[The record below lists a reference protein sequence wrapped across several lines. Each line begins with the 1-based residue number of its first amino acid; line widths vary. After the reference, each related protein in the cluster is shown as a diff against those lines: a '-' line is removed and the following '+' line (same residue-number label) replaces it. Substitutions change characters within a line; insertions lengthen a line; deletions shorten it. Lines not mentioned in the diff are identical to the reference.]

1 MSAKLRAWSNINLKT
16 CPLRMSCRY
25 NRIMIKEVKIQN
37 FRTFKYLEIRNFG
50 HINVFIGKNNLGKSS
65 LLEAIYLA
73 SDAVDRVNISSLYYI
88 LKRRG
93 FVQRFKIEKEDDLE
107 QLLTNFRK
115 HIFYDGTNN
124 AEIVIEN
131 NRSRKVRLS
140 IDLFYDRIAVKNVF
154 QKVIDE
160 LSVTSRITLIKHLP
174 NIYFAATLS
183 VNCKPTFVLFKGEG
197 NIVRAMYL
205 TYSDETDTLKFFL
218 DTCYLCGNA
227 ERLTRFI
234 KSLENILQVGTYSN
248 LKEIISRFFDKKI
261 KSFEPSFSDY
271 FVKFDDKS
279 IPFSMLG
286 DGIRYFITHYL
297 VLSVEKPSI
306 VFLEEP
312 ENFMHPKMLDLLT
325 ELVVNTKHQVFI
337 VTHSLEFLEKL
348 LWHARESEADLKVFG
363 FYDLED
369 GIPTIESYT
378 LKEAFN
384 SLYKLDIDLR

>member
-1 MSAKLRAWSNINLKT
+1 
-16 CPLRMSCRY
+16 
-25 NRIMIKEVKIQN
+25 MIKNVEIQN
-37 FRTFKYLEIRNFG
+37 FRTFRHLKINNLG
-50 HINVFIGKNNLGKSS
+50 QINVFIGKNNLGKSS

-73 SDAVDRVNISSLYYI
+73 SDAADRINTSSPYYI

-93 FVQRFKIEKEDDLE
+93 FAQRFKIEKEDDLE
-107 QLLTNFRK
+107 QLLINFKK
-115 HIFYDGTNN
+115 HIFYDGTND

-131 NRSRKVRLS
+131 SRPRKIRLS
-140 IDLFYDRIAVKNVF
+140 INLLYDTRSIIRILDNVLNDLTIA
-154 QKVIDE
+154 
-160 LSVTSRITLIKHLP
+160 SRMKFINYVP
-174 NIYFAATLS
+174 YASFASILT
-183 VNCKPTFVLFKGEG
+183 VNKIPTFLLLKIRRNTV
-197 NIVRAMYL
+197 ISIYL
-205 TYSDETDTLKFFL
+205 AYKVKTDTLKFFL
-218 DTCYLCGNA
+218 DTCYLCGNT

-234 KSLENILQVGTYSN
+234 KSLEDILQVGTYN
-248 LKEIISRFFDKKI
+248 GLKEIISSFFDKKI

-297 VLSVEKPSI
+297 VLSVEKPSY

-312 ENFMHPKMLDLLT
+312 ENFMHPEMLDLLT
-325 ELVVNTKHQVFI
+325 KLIVNTKHQVFI

-348 LWHARESEADLKVFG
+348 LWHARESEADLKVLG

-369 GIPTIESYT
+369 GIPTIEEYT

>member
-1 MSAKLRAWSNINLKT
+1 MSY
-16 CPLRMSCRY
+16 RY
-25 NRIMIKEVKIQN
+25 NRTMIKNVEIQN
-37 FRTFKYLEIRNFG
+37 FRTFRHLKINNLG
-50 HINVFIGKNNLGKSS
+50 QINVFIGKNNLGKSS

-73 SDAVDRVNISSLYYI
+73 SDAADRINTSSSYYI

-93 FVQRFKIEKEDDLE
+93 FAQRFKIEKEDDLE
-107 QLLTNFRK
+107 QLLVNFKK
-115 HIFYDGTNN
+115 HIFYDGSND

-131 NRSRKVRLS
+131 SRPRKIRLS
-140 IDLFYDRIAVKNVF
+140 INLLYDTRSIIRILDNVLNDLTIA
-154 QKVIDE
+154 
-160 LSVTSRITLIKHLP
+160 SRMKFINYVP
-174 NIYFAATLS
+174 YASFASILT
-183 VNCKPTFVLFKGEG
+183 VNKIPTFLLLKIRRNTV
-197 NIVRAMYL
+197 ISIYL
-205 TYSDETDTLKFFL
+205 AYKVKTDTLKFFL
-218 DTCYLCGNA
+218 DTCYLCGNT

-234 KSLENILQVGTYSN
+234 KSLEDILQVGTYN
-248 LKEIISRFFDKKI
+248 GLKEIISSFFDKKI

-297 VLSVEKPSI
+297 VLSVEKPSY

-312 ENFMHPKMLDLLT
+312 ENFMHPEMLDLLT
-325 ELVVNTKHQVFI
+325 KLIVNTKHQVFI

-348 LWHARESEADLKVFG
+348 LWHARESEADLKVLG

-369 GIPTIESYT
+369 GIPTIEEYT

>member
-1 MSAKLRAWSNINLKT
+1 MSY
-16 CPLRMSCRY
+16 RY
-25 NRIMIKEVKIQN
+25 NRTMIKNVEIQN
-37 FRTFKYLEIRNFG
+37 FRTFRHLKINNLG
-50 HINVFIGKNNLGKSS
+50 QINVFIGKNNLGKSS

-73 SDAVDRVNISSLYYI
+73 SDAADRINTSSPYYI

-93 FVQRFKIEKEDDLE
+93 FAQRFKIEKEDDLE
-107 QLLTNFRK
+107 QLLINFKK
-115 HIFYDGTNN
+115 HIFYDGTND

-131 NRSRKVRLS
+131 SRPRKIRLS
-140 IDLFYDRIAVKNVF
+140 INLLYDTRSIIRILDNVLNDLTIA
-154 QKVIDE
+154 
-160 LSVTSRITLIKHLP
+160 SRMKFINYVP
-174 NIYFAATLS
+174 YASFASILT
-183 VNCKPTFVLFKGEG
+183 VNKIPTFLLLKIRRNTV
-197 NIVRAMYL
+197 ISIYL
-205 TYSDETDTLKFFL
+205 AYKVKTDTLKFFL
-218 DTCYLCGNA
+218 DTCYLCGNT

-234 KSLENILQVGTYSN
+234 KSLEDILQVGTYN
-248 LKEIISRFFDKKI
+248 GLKEIISSFFDKKI

-297 VLSVEKPSI
+297 VLSVEKPSY

-312 ENFMHPKMLDLLT
+312 ENFMHPEMLDLLT
-325 ELVVNTKHQVFI
+325 KLIVNTKHQVFI

-348 LWHARESEADLKVFG
+348 LWHARESEADLKVLG

-369 GIPTIESYT
+369 GIPTIEEYT

>member
-1 MSAKLRAWSNINLKT
+1 MSY
-16 CPLRMSCRY
+16 RY
-25 NRIMIKEVKIQN
+25 NRTMIKSVEIQN
-37 FRTFKYLEIRNFG
+37 FRTFRHLKINNLG
-50 HINVFIGKNNLGKSS
+50 QINVFIGKNNLGKSS

-73 SDAVDRVNISSLYYI
+73 SDAADRINTSSSYYI

-93 FVQRFKIEKEDDLE
+93 FAQRFKIEKENDLE
-107 QLLTNFRK
+107 QLLVNFKK
-115 HIFYDGTNN
+115 HIFYDGSND

-131 NRSRKVRLS
+131 SRPRKIRLS
-140 IDLFYDRIAVKNVF
+140 INLLYDTRSIIRILDNVLNDLTIA
-154 QKVIDE
+154 
-160 LSVTSRITLIKHLP
+160 SRMKFINYVP
-174 NIYFAATLS
+174 YASFASILT
-183 VNCKPTFVLFKGEG
+183 VNKIPTFLLLKIRRNTV
-197 NIVRAMYL
+197 ISIYL
-205 TYSDETDTLKFFL
+205 AYKVKTDTLKFFL
-218 DTCYLCGNA
+218 DTCYLCGNT

-234 KSLENILQVGTYSN
+234 KSLEDILQVGTYN
-248 LKEIISRFFDKKI
+248 GLKEIISSFFDKKI

-297 VLSVEKPSI
+297 VLSVEKPSY

-312 ENFMHPKMLDLLT
+312 ENFMHPEMLDLLT
-325 ELVVNTKHQVFI
+325 KLIVNTKHQVFI

-348 LWHARESEADLKVFG
+348 LWHARESEADLKVLG

-369 GIPTIESYT
+369 GIPTIEEYT

>member
-1 MSAKLRAWSNINLKT
+1 MSY
-16 CPLRMSCRY
+16 RY
-25 NRIMIKEVKIQN
+25 NRTMIKNVEIQN
-37 FRTFKYLEIRNFG
+37 FRTFRHLKINNLG
-50 HINVFIGKNNLGKSS
+50 QINVFIGKNNLGKSS

-73 SDAVDRVNISSLYYI
+73 SDAADRINTSSSYYI

-93 FVQRFKIEKEDDLE
+93 FAQRFKIEKENDLE
-107 QLLTNFRK
+107 QLLVNFKK
-115 HIFYDGTNN
+115 HIFYDGSND

-131 NRSRKVRLS
+131 SRPRKIRLS
-140 IDLFYDRIAVKNVF
+140 INLLYDTRSIIRILDNVLNDLTIA
-154 QKVIDE
+154 
-160 LSVTSRITLIKHLP
+160 SRMKFINYVP
-174 NIYFAATLS
+174 YASFASILT
-183 VNCKPTFVLFKGEG
+183 VNKIPTFLLLKIRRNTV
-197 NIVRAMYL
+197 ISIYL
-205 TYSDETDTLKFFL
+205 AYKVKTDTLKFFL
-218 DTCYLCGNA
+218 DTCYLCGNT

-234 KSLENILQVGTYSN
+234 KSLEDILQVGTYN
-248 LKEIISRFFDKKI
+248 GLKEIISSFFDKKI

-297 VLSVEKPSI
+297 VLSVEKPSY

-312 ENFMHPKMLDLLT
+312 ENFMHPEMLDLLT
-325 ELVVNTKHQVFI
+325 KLIVNTKHQVFI

-348 LWHARESEADLKVFG
+348 LWHARESEADLKVLG

-369 GIPTIESYT
+369 GIPTIEEYT

>member
-1 MSAKLRAWSNINLKT
+1 MSY
-16 CPLRMSCRY
+16 RY
-25 NRIMIKEVKIQN
+25 NRTMIKNVEIQN
-37 FRTFKYLEIRNFG
+37 FRTFRHLKINNLG
-50 HINVFIGKNNLGKSS
+50 QINVFIGKNNLGKSS

-73 SDAVDRVNISSLYYI
+73 SDAADRINTSSPYYI

-93 FVQRFKIEKEDDLE
+93 FAQRFKIEKEDDLE
-107 QLLTNFRK
+107 QLLVNFKK
-115 HIFYDGTNN
+115 HIFYDGTND

-131 NRSRKVRLS
+131 SRPRKIRLS
-140 IDLFYDRIAVKNVF
+140 INLLYDTRSIIRILDNVLNDLTIA
-154 QKVIDE
+154 
-160 LSVTSRITLIKHLP
+160 SRMKFINYVP
-174 NIYFAATLS
+174 YASFASILT
-183 VNCKPTFVLFKGEG
+183 VNKIPTFLLLKIRRNTV
-197 NIVRAMYL
+197 ISIYL
-205 TYSDETDTLKFFL
+205 AYKVKTDTLKFFL
-218 DTCYLCGNA
+218 DTCYLCGNT

-234 KSLENILQVGTYSN
+234 KSLEDILQVGTYN
-248 LKEIISRFFDKKI
+248 GLKEIISSFFDKKI

-297 VLSVEKPSI
+297 VLSVEKPSY

-312 ENFMHPKMLDLLT
+312 ENFMHPEMLDLLT
-325 ELVVNTKHQVFI
+325 KLIVNTKHQVFI

-348 LWHARESEADLKVFG
+348 LWHARESEADLKVLG

>member
-1 MSAKLRAWSNINLKT
+1 MSY
-16 CPLRMSCRY
+16 RY
-25 NRIMIKEVKIQN
+25 NRTMIKNVEIQN
-37 FRTFKYLEIRNFG
+37 FRTFRHLKINNLG
-50 HINVFIGKNNLGKSS
+50 QINVFIGKNNLGKSS

-73 SDAVDRVNISSLYYI
+73 SDAADRINTSSPYYI

-93 FVQRFKIEKEDDLE
+93 FAQRFKIEKEDDLE
-107 QLLTNFRK
+107 QLLINFKK
-115 HIFYDGTNN
+115 HIFYDGTND

-131 NRSRKVRLS
+131 SRPRKIRLS
-140 IDLFYDRIAVKNVF
+140 INLLYDTRSIIRILDNVLNDLTIA
-154 QKVIDE
+154 
-160 LSVTSRITLIKHLP
+160 SRMKFINYVP
-174 NIYFAATLS
+174 YASFASILT
-183 VNCKPTFVLFKGEG
+183 VNKIPTFLLLKIRRNTV
-197 NIVRAMYL
+197 ISIYL
-205 TYSDETDTLKFFL
+205 AYKVKTDTLKFFL
-218 DTCYLCGNA
+218 DTCYLCGNT

-234 KSLENILQVGTYSN
+234 KSLEDILQVGTYN
-248 LKEIISRFFDKKI
+248 GLKEIISSFFDKKI

-297 VLSVEKPSI
+297 VLSVEKPSY

-312 ENFMHPKMLDLLT
+312 ENFMHPEMLDLLT
-325 ELVVNTKHQVFI
+325 KLIVNTKHQVFI

-348 LWHARESEADLKVFG
+348 LWHARESEADLKVLG

>member
-1 MSAKLRAWSNINLKT
+1 MSY
-16 CPLRMSCRY
+16 RY
-25 NRIMIKEVKIQN
+25 NRTMIKNVEIQN
-37 FRTFKYLEIRNFG
+37 FRTFRHLKINNLG
-50 HINVFIGKNNLGKSS
+50 QINVFIGKNNLGKSS

-73 SDAVDRVNISSLYYI
+73 SDAADRINTSSPYYI

-93 FVQRFKIEKEDDLE
+93 FAQRFKIEKEDDLE
-107 QLLTNFRK
+107 QLLVNFKK
-115 HIFYDGTNN
+115 HIFYDGTND

-131 NRSRKVRLS
+131 SRPRKIRLS
-140 IDLFYDRIAVKNVF
+140 INLLYDTRSIIRILDNVLNDLTIA
-154 QKVIDE
+154 
-160 LSVTSRITLIKHLP
+160 SRMKFINYVP
-174 NIYFAATLS
+174 YASFASILT
-183 VNCKPTFVLFKGEG
+183 VNKIPTFLLLKIRRNTV
-197 NIVRAMYL
+197 ISIYL
-205 TYSDETDTLKFFL
+205 AYKVKTDTLKFFL
-218 DTCYLCGNA
+218 DTCYLCGNT

-234 KSLENILQVGTYSN
+234 KSLEDILQVGTYN
-248 LKEIISRFFDKKI
+248 GLKEIISSFFDKKI
-261 KSFEPSFSDY
+261 KSFELSFSDY

-297 VLSVEKPSI
+297 VLSVEKPSY

-312 ENFMHPKMLDLLT
+312 ENFMHPEMLDLLT
-325 ELVVNTKHQVFI
+325 KLIVNTKHQVFI

-348 LWHARESEADLKVFG
+348 LWHARESEADLKVLG